1 MRISDWS
8 SDVCSSDLHVEN
20 AAAGRPAASREWID
34 RTWPQ
39 LEAAG
44 ITRADLQTIT
54 KQIVPMIHYNWG
66 GTEVLVS
73 HGGFTKFPTSL
84 HLIPDAILRRGNGHY
99 GTSLDAMW
107 SDSEQARFDADPL
120 RSEEE
125 HTSELKSLMR
135 ISYAVFCLQTKKQT
149 EPLTTP

>member
-1 MRISDWS
+1 MRISDCS
-8 SDVCSSDLHVEN
+8 SDVCSSDLGLENDLVARWWLDNAAGRNNVILIGGNHEDHVEN

-84 HLIPDAILRRGNGHY
+84 HLIPDR
-99 GTSLDAMW
+99 TS
-107 SDSEQARFDADPL
+107 
-120 RSEEE
+120 
-125 HTSELKSLMR
+125 
-135 ISYAVFCLQTKKQT
+135 VV
-149 EPLTTP
+149 

>member
-1 MRISDWS
+1 MRMSAWS
-8 SDVCSSDLHVEN
+8 SDVCSSDL
-20 AAAGRPAASREWID
+20 AGRPAASREWID

-107 SDSEQARFDADPL
+107 SDSEQARFDAD
-120 RSEEE
+120 RSEE
-125 HTSELKSLMR
+125 HTSELQSLMR
-135 ISYAVFCLQTKKQT
+135 ISYAVFCLKKKKNNYNDRT
-149 EPLTTP
+149 NENK

>member
-1 MRISDWS
+1 MRMSAWS
-8 SDVCSSDLHVEN
+8 SDVCSSDL
-20 AAAGRPAASREWID
+20 AGRPAASREWID

-44 ITRADLQTIT
+44 ITRANLQTIT
-54 KQIVPMIHYNWG
+54 KQLVPTIHYNWG

-99 GTSLDAMW
+99 ATSLDAMR

-120 RSEEE
+120 ARARFPVPE
-125 HTSELKSLMR
+125 HSTPQMPPHHPAR
-135 ISYAVFCLQTKKQT
+135 HKKH
-149 EPLTTP
+149 

>member
-8 SDVCSSDLHVEN
+8 SDVALPIYIFCGDLFDRGLENDLVARWWLDNAAGRNNVILIGGNHEDHVEN

-66 GTEVLVS
+66 
-73 HGGFTKFPTSL
+73 
-84 HLIPDAILRRGNGHY
+84 DR
-99 GTSLDAMW
+99 
-107 SDSEQARFDADPL
+107 
-120 RSEEE
+120 
-125 HTSELKSLMR
+125 KS
-135 ISYAVFCLQTKKQT
+135 VV
-149 EPLTTP
+149 